1 MLRVGMGRSPLGQ
14 CQVPLGILTLKPDS
28 SELLPGVCAVMG
40 QNWDEAQREGSK
52 WTELIWKC
60 HVRRTSS
67 GQIVVQPGCHL
78 GSDPIKRPV
87 GTWRS
92 WSGLR

>member
-1 MLRVGMGRSPLGQ
+1 MRVGMGKSALGQ
-14 CQVPLGILTLKPDS
+14 CQVPLGFPTLKADS
-28 SELLPGVCAVMG
+28 SGLLPGACAVVE

-67 GQIVVQPGCHL
+67 GQIVAQPGCHL
-78 GSDPIKRPV
+78 F
-87 GTWRS
+87 
-92 WSGLR
+92 GLCPHKLARGDMEELVWA

>member
-1 MLRVGMGRSPLGQ
+1 MRVGMGKSPLGQ
-14 CQVPLGILTLKPDS
+14 CQVPLGFPTLKPDS
-28 SELLPGVCAVMG
+28 SGLLPGACAVVE

-67 GQIVVQPGCHL
+67 GQIVARPGCHL
-78 GSDPIKRPV
+78 F
-87 GTWRS
+87 
-92 WSGLR
+92 GLCPHELARGDMEELVWA